1 MSDGGTDRTGA
12 RIHSDSIT
20 YCYYLSSI
28 NCKSFVWSRLADGTV
43 GSKQCVEEEHRI
55 SPRGCGGRGWL
66 CCGSIGTSGRTRS
79 IRSAQSRRAKR
90 GVWFEKAQSVFSD
103 PQSQMFL
110 DPGHSEEE
118 ERFLLLELSSAAR
131 VLVVVHCYRESDSV
145 VRIISARKAIK
156 KESRFYEEGI

>member
-1 MSDGGTDRTGA
+1 
-12 RIHSDSIT
+12 
-20 YCYYLSSI
+20 
-28 NCKSFVWSRLADGTV
+28 
-43 GSKQCVEEEHRI
+43 
-55 SPRGCGGRGWL
+55 
-66 CCGSIGTSGRTRS
+66 
-79 IRSAQSRRAKR
+79 
-90 GVWFEKAQSVFSD
+90 
-103 PQSQMFL
+103 MFL